1 MRATLLILVLL
12 AAPALASQTVWK
24 WVDANGVTH
33 YSDRPVA
40 GATRIELNVGSRAD
54 PYSPATNP
62 RSSAAQTPV
71 DAGPPYRNFEI
82 WKPGDQE
89 TIVNTG
95 GEVTVNVRVD
105 PPLQSEHRLNLYL
118 DGRLVEGPANAA
130 EYTLRDV
137 ARGQHTLVAVINDR
151 GGQRIQETSPVVFHQ
166 RQTSV
171 AQPAVGPALRRPP
184 KP

>member
-12 AAPALASQTVWK
+12 AAPALAGQTVWK

-33 YSDRPVA
+33 YSDRPVP
-40 GATRIELNVGSRAD
+40 GATKMELNAGSRAD
-54 PYSPATNP
+54 PYSPANP
-62 RSSAAQTPV
+62 RSSAAQAPADT
-71 DAGPPYRNFEI
+71 GPPYRNFEI

-105 PPLQSEHRLNLYL
+105 PPLRTGHSLRLYL

-130 EYTLRDV
+130 EYTLKDV
-137 ARGQHTLVAVINDR
+137 PRGQHTLVAVISNR
-151 GGQRIQETSPVVFHQ
+151 GGQRIQETSPVVFQQ